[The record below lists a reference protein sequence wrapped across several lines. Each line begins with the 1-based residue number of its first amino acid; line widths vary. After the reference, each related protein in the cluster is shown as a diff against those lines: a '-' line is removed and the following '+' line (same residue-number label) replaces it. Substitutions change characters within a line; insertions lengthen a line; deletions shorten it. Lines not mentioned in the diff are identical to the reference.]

1 MASRAERF
9 KKAAVKAAK
18 TARKWAATAA
28 READRLLAEAQKRAA
43 TEQRQRCIKEALR
56 RTGKVLKAVGR
67 AAIVAGIA
75 GGFCTGRVWDFARG
89 SAQKGGGLEVAR
101 RLCAWVPLAARLGEF
116 PRRLRVC
123 TGWMPEG

>member
-43 TEQRQRCIKEALR
+43 TEQRQRQIKEALR

-67 AAIVAGIA
+67 AAIVAG
-75 GGFCTGRVWDFARG
+75 VL
-89 SAQKGGGLEVAR
+89 GGGVGGRGRET
-101 RLCAWVPLAARLGEF
+101 AWGGSKKRGGQCGAPPLG
-116 PRRLRVC
+116 
-123 TGWMPEG
+123 TGGPLIESTHVHNPTHRKT